1 MIGHL
6 HRDETGSS
14 PVVELVLGAPL
25 LAVLIWLVV
34 WAGTGGQTPGE
45 VSLAAH
51 DGARLASTIRN
62 PAERPLAVDALVNA
76 RLEESACN
84 SWRVTTTST
93 DAVVTVAIDC
103 QLHTAQMA
111 GLGLGGRTV
120 TVTGRS
126 TIDPFFI
133 QGAGP

>member
-1 MIGHL
+1 MIDHL
-6 HRDETGSS
+6 RRDETGSS
-14 PVVELVLGAPL
+14 AVVELVLGAPL
-25 LAVLIWLVV
+25 LAVLISLVV

-51 DGARLASTIRN
+51 DGARMASTIRN
-62 PAERPLAVDALVNA
+62 PAERPGAVRALVDA
-76 RLEESACN
+76 RLDGSACS
-84 SWRVTTTST
+84 SWQVTTTST
-93 DAVVTVAIDC
+93 DAVVTVTIDC

-111 GLGLGGRTV
+111 GLSVGGRTV

-133 QGAGP
+133 QGGAP

>member
-1 MIGHL
+1 MIDRL
-6 HRDETGSS
+6 CRDETGSS
-14 PVVELVLGAPL
+14 PVVELVLGGPL
-25 LAVLIWLVV
+25 LAVLLWLVV

-62 PAERPLAVDALVNA
+62 PAERPGSVEAMVTG
-76 RLEESACN
+76 RLTGSACR
-84 SWRVTTTST
+84 SWQVSTAST
-93 DAVVTVAIDC
+93 DAVVTVTIDC
-103 QLHTAQMA
+103 GLHTAQMA

-126 TIDPFFI
+126 TIDRFFI
-133 QGAGP
+133 QSGAP

>member
-1 MIGHL
+1 MIDCL
-6 HRDETGSS
+6 CRDETGSS

-51 DGARLASTIRN
+51 DGARLASTIRT
-62 PAERPLAVDALVNA
+62 PTERPAAVRALVA
-76 RLEESACN
+76 GRLNGSACS
-84 SWRVTTTST
+84 SWQVSTAST

-111 GLGLGGRTV
+111 GLGLGDRTV

-133 QGAGP
+133 QEGGP

>member
-1 MIGHL
+1 MSSRL
-6 HRDETGSS
+6 PCDETGSS

-51 DGARLASTIRN
+51 DAGRLASTIRD
-62 PAERPLAVDALVNA
+62 PAERAGAAQALVDA
-76 RLEESACN
+76 RLTGSTCT
-84 SWRVTTTST
+84 SWEVATTST
-93 DAVVTVAIDC
+93 DAVVTVTVDC
-103 QLHTAQMA
+103 QLHTPQTA
-111 GLGLGGRTV
+111 GLGLEGRAV
-120 TVTGRS
+120 TATGRS

-133 QGAGP
+133 QGGDQ

>member
-6 HRDETGSS
+6 RRDETGSS

-45 VSLAAH
+45 ISLAAH
-51 DGARLASTIRN
+51 DGARLASTIRTT
-62 PAERPLAVDALVNA
+62 AERPAAVQTLVNA
-76 RLEESACN
+76 RLDGSACS
-84 SWRVTTTST
+84 SWEVSTTST
-93 DAVVTVAIDC
+93 DAVVTVAIGC

-126 TIDPFFI
+126 TIDPFFL
-133 QGAGP
+133 QGGGP

>member
-1 MIGHL
+1 MSIRL

-34 WAGTGGQTPGE
+34 WAGTGGQPPGE

-51 DGARLASTIRN
+51 DAARLASTIRA
-62 PAERPLAVDALVNA
+62 PSERPPAVQSLVDA
-76 RLEESACN
+76 RLGDSACS

-103 QLHTAQMA
+103 QLNTAQMA
-111 GLGLGGRTV
+111 GLDVGGRTV
-120 TVTGRS
+120 SVTGRS

>member
-1 MIGHL
+1 MIQRLRH
-6 HRDETGSS
+6 DETGSS

-51 DGARLASTIRN
+51 DGARLASTLRD
-62 PAERPLAVDALVNA
+62 PTQRPGAVQALVGA
-76 RLEESACN
+76 RLTDSGCA
-84 SWRVTTTST
+84 SWDVATTSA
-93 DAVVTVAIDC
+93 DAVVTVVVNC
-103 QLHTAQMA
+103 QLHTTQMA
-111 GLGLGGRTV
+111 GLGVGGRVV

-126 TIDPFFI
+126 TIDPFFV
-133 QGAGP
+133 QGEP

>member
-1 MIGHL
+1 MIDHL
-6 HRDETGSS
+6 RHDETGSS

-62 PAERPLAVDALVNA
+62 AAERPGAVQALANA
-76 RLEESACN
+76 RLDGSACS
-84 SWRVTTTST
+84 SWKVSTTST
-93 DAVVTVAIDC
+93 EAVVTVGIEC
-103 QLHTAQMA
+103 QLQTAQMA
-111 GLGLGGRTV
+111 GLDLGGRTV
-120 TVTGRS
+120 TVTRRS
-126 TIDPFFI
+126 TIDPFYI
-133 QGAGP
+133 QGGGP

>member
-1 MIGHL
+1 MISRL
-6 HRDETGSS
+6 RREETGSS
-14 PVVELVLGAPL
+14 AVVELVLGAPL
-25 LAVLIWLVV
+25 VAALVWLVV

-51 DGARLASTIRN
+51 DGARLASTVRN
-62 PAERPLAVDALVNA
+62 PAERPGTVEALVDG
-76 RLEESACN
+76 RLAGSACS

-93 DAVVTVAIDC
+93 AAVVTVAIDC
-103 QLHTAQMA
+103 QLYTAQMA

-126 TIDPFFI
+126 TIDPFFV
-133 QGAGP
+133 QGGRS

>member
-1 MIGHL
+1 MIRNL
-6 HRDETGSS
+6 HIDESGSS
-14 PVVELVLGAPL
+14 AVVELVLGAPL
-25 LAVLIWLVV
+25 LAVLIWLIV

-51 DGARLASTIRN
+51 DGARLASTVRN
-62 PAERPLAVDALVNA
+62 PAERPAAVDALVRT
-76 RLEESACN
+76 RLGAAACK

-93 DAVVTVAIDC
+93 DAVVTVGIDC
-103 QLHTAQMA
+103 ELATAQMA

-133 QGAGP
+133 QGRDP

>member
-1 MIGHL
+1 MTSRLGC
-6 HRDETGSS
+6 DETGSS
-14 PVVELVLGAPL
+14 PVVELVLAAPL

-45 VSLAAH
+45 ASLAAH
-51 DGARLASTIRN
+51 DGARLASTIRT
-62 PAERPLAVDALVNA
+62 PTERPGAVRALVTG
-76 RLEESACN
+76 RLTGSACS
-84 SWRVTTTST
+84 SWQVSTTST

-133 QGAGP
+133 QGGGP

>member
-6 HRDETGSS
+6 RREETGSS

-62 PAERPLAVDALVNA
+62 AAERPGAVQALVNA
-76 RLEESACN
+76 RLGGSACS
-84 SWRVTTTST
+84 SWQVTTTSS
-93 DAVVTVAIDC
+93 DAVVTAVIAC

-111 GLGLGGRTV
+111 GLDLGGRTV
-120 TVTGRS
+120 KVTGRS

-133 QGAGP
+133 QGGGP